1 MPQWLILMSMSIA
14 LKGLGVKA
22 DQVMVPWAAV
32 LSWASQPWKEVG
44 EAMVVDRR
52 PIEVLGG

>member
-22 DQVMVPWAAV
+22 DQVV
-32 LSWASQPWKEVG
+32 LSDK
-44 EAMVVDRR
+44 DRKLPR
-52 PIEVLGG
+52 LRDLPEIFV